1 MKKSVLIVVLML
13 IVNSAFSQ
21 KKSHLGI
28 KAGVNYSS
36 LSNTSFDYKPGLYV
50 GLFLQVQVS
59 DFYALQPE
67 LYYSSQGAETNLL
80 DGEDINIHY
89 VSIGVANKFF
99 VMNDQRFH
107 FLAGIGLDLD
117 WDDNIL
123 NQANSGFEGNGIF
136 AVDMT
141 VFGGLGY
148 QFDMGLTIEARYK
161 RGLIGVFTDEFFD
174 ESNHFNSVFQF
185 GMAYKF
191 DLKK

>member
-1 MKKSVLIVVLML
+1 MKKHLLIVVLML
-13 IVNSAFSQ
+13 ITYSAFSQ
-21 KKSHLGI
+21 KKLHLGV

-67 LYYSSQGAETNLL
+67 LYYSNQGAKTNFL
-80 DGEDINIHY
+80 GAEDVNIHY
-89 VSIGVANKFF
+89 VSIAFANKFF
-99 VMNDQRFH
+99 IMNDQRFH
-107 FLAGIGLDLD
+107 LLAGIGLDLD
-117 WDDNIL
+117 WDDNLINL
-123 NQANSGFEGNGIF
+123 ANSGFETNNIF

-161 RGLIGVFTDEFFD
+161 RGLIGVFTDELF
-174 ESNHFNSVFQF
+174 EENNHFNSVFQF
-185 GMAYKF
+185 GLAYKF